1 MSTATV
7 LQRRM
12 NVREYISSGAIES
25 YVLGLATEAERQ
37 ELEAL
42 CAQYPEIAAARAGFE
57 QMLEA
62 QLLGDAVPPPAHL
75 KNATLNKIKAAQEE
89 QFSATN
95 IAAET
100 PVRRM
105 NPWKWVGAASLIL
118 LAGAAWWAFNTNQR
132 YNELKASN
140 EQMQQR
146 LNEQSVALQQMKKD
160 EELIKGEQMKMAAMH
175 GTSNPAIYSTIYWDT
190 LTKDVYLM
198 VNNLPKPASD
208 KQYQLWALLNGQP
221 IDLGVVEARQE
232 RLLYRMKNV
241 QDAQAFAITLEPK
254 GGSASP
260 TMPPVVMSN

>member
-1 MSTATV
+1 MSTEAF
-7 LQRRM
+7 QKRM

-25 YVLGLATEAERQ
+25 YVLGLATDAERQ

-42 CAQYPEIAAARAGFE
+42 CAQYPEIAAARASFE
-57 QMLEA
+57 QLLEQ
-62 QLLGDAVPPPAHL
+62 QLLEDAVPPPPQL
-75 KNATLNKIKAAQEE
+75 KDATLNKLKGVQME
-89 QFSATN
+89 QASGMAISTE
-95 IAAET
+95 A

-105 NPWKWVGAASLIL
+105 NPWKWVAAASLML

-132 YNELKASN
+132 YNELRATN
-140 EQMQQR
+140 EKIQQR
-146 LNEQSVALQQMKKD
+146 LDEQSAALQQLKTD
-160 EELIKGEQMKMAAMH
+160 GELIKGEQMKMAAMR

-190 LTKDVYLM
+190 LTKDVYLI

-208 KQYQLWALLNGQP
+208 KQYQLWALLNGKP

-254 GGSASP
+254 GGSVSP